1 MDLAR
6 IRKRIK
12 EFADSP
18 KNVRFDELSNLL
30 DNHISAL
37 FPNYN
42 HHRKS
47 SHHAFTLGSETFTV
61 TEPSRGNVK
70 RLYVMEF
77 LSHMEAV
84 GLYDPEEES

>member
-12 EFADSP
+12 EFANSA
-18 KNVRFDELSNLL
+18 KNVRFDELSSLL

-42 HHRKS
+42 HHQRS
-47 SHHAFTLGSETFTV
+47 SHHAFTLGNETFTIA
-61 TEPSRGNVK
+61 EPKRGNLKKEYVK
-70 RLYVMEF
+70 EF

-84 GLYDPEEES
+84 ELYDPEEEL